1 MFVLTNT
8 TFLLTLL
15 SPAHTPHMIDSLE
28 TYVEHARDVIEQAPQ
43 MGETN
48 TKEML
53 IRRFIKVLGWTFHPS
68 EIMLEYPVRMAS
80 QRTKVDYAL
89 LLDGTPT
96 VFVEAKGL
104 DTTLSDGH
112 REQLTSYM
120 HNEEGVEW
128 GLLTNGAAYE
138 MYRYDG
144 TPSGIQ
150 LGAVDLDHLV
160 EWPHLVRALSKDS
173 VEAGESEQIARRI
186 REQRQAIGTLRADK
200 DDIAAAITQLLR
212 SKVGDSIAATVETE
226 AKELIDRVVAS
237 LENGEQPHPDAPTSQ
252 VQGPRNA
259 VASVIRRS
267 EIKGDADAEVAIFPT
282 RESGIDFLLENN
294 AWGFVR
300 VGRSPAYVGIYVS
313 SPAQEVQFV
322 AEVDRIV
329 PAREADLVR
338 PAESYVDAARL
349 DPDKQVVL
357 FKPDSLY
364 QIEDPIPFEG
374 DTVQSLRYTDVRRFK
389 QAATTKDLF

>member
-1 MFVLTNT
+1 
-8 TFLLTLL
+8 
-15 SPAHTPHMIDSLE
+15 MIDSLE

-53 IRRFIKVLGWTFHPS
+53 VRRFIKVWGWTFHPS
-68 EIMLEYPVRMAS
+68 EITLEYPVRMAS

-186 REQRQAIGTLRADK
+186 REQRQAISTLHADK
-200 DDIAAAITQLLR
+200 DDIAAAIVQLLR

-237 LENGEQPHPDAPTSQ
+237 LENGEQPHRIREPNPDASATAASSSADIVLMREGEPATSFHGQ
-252 VQGPRNA
+252 TQAAAMVSA
-259 VASVIRRS
+259 VAYLIEEANLLKGISMPYVPGKSKAVLNTKPEHPNGNVMRS
-267 EIKGDADAEVAIFPT
+267 YTQVFDQCYLDTNMNK
-282 RESGIDFLLENN
+282 ESKEKELNRLAAKCGISCNFN
-294 AWGFVR
+294 W
-300 VGRSPAYVGIYVS
+300 
-313 SPAQEVQFV
+313 
-322 AEVDRIV
+322 
-329 PAREADLVR
+329 
-338 PAESYVDAARL
+338 
-349 DPDKQVVL
+349 
-357 FKPDSLY
+357 
-364 QIEDPIPFEG
+364 
-374 DTVQSLRYTDVRRFK
+374 
-389 QAATTKDLF
+389 